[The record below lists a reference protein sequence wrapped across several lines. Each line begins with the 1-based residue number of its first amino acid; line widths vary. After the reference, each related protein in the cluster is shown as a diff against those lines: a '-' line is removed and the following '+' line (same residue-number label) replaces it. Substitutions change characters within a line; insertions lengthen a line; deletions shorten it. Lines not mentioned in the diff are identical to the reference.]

1 MNNNRIG
8 TCEQVFQPSKER
20 SLMPTPHSNI
30 NIIEVDYRRDYIDAR
45 LLIAYILVV
54 LVDELA
60 NSRYEIVDE
69 ARLVV
74 SFDLLELV
82 QEERVELF
90 GRR

>member
-1 MNNNRIG
+1 
-8 TCEQVFQPSKER
+8 
-20 SLMPTPHSNI
+20 MPTPHTNI

-60 NSRYEIVDE
+60 NRRYEIVNK
-69 ARLVV
+69 AGLVV
-74 SFDLLELV
+74 SLNLLELV